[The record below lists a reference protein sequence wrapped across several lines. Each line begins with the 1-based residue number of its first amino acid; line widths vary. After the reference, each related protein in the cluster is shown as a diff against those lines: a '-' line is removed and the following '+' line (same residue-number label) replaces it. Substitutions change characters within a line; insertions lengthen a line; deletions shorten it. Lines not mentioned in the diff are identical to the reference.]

1 MKALLN
7 ELYQHH
13 FLSRERARNLMHAIA
28 DGAHSEVEIAAL
40 LSVFRMRTLALS
52 ELQGFRDALLERCVP
67 VPLNRDLLIDI
78 VGTGGDGKNTFN
90 ISTLS
95 CFLVAGAGYA
105 VAKHGNYAAT
115 SVSGSSNVMQA
126 LGYTFPTQAADV
138 QRDLDRAGICFL
150 HAPLFHPALKVVA
163 PVRKQLG
170 VRTIFNLLGPLVNP
184 ARPQVPIVGVYNAEI
199 ARMYSYLLQEAET
212 RFTVIN
218 SMDAYDEVS
227 LTADARIITAAGEQV
242 WSPVDLGFR
251 QVFAADLHGGETVE
265 DAAAIFLSIL
275 QGKGTWAQNAVVL
288 ANAAVA
294 MHATGKTASY
304 ADAYQRAV
312 ESLESGKALNVLKQL
327 TQQSYR

>member
-1 MKALLN
+1 MKAILN

-13 FLSRERARNLMHAIA
+13 YLSREGARDLMHAIA
-28 DGAHSEVEIAAL
+28 DGAHSDVEIAAL
-40 LSVFRMRTLALS
+40 LSVFRMRTMALA
-52 ELQGFRDALLERCVP
+52 EFQGFRDALLQRCVP
-67 VPLNRDLLIDI
+67 VALSSDLLIDI

-126 LGYTFPTQAADV
+126 LGYSFPSTAEEV

-170 VRTIFNLLGPLVNP
+170 VRTFFNLLGPLVNP
-184 ARPQVPIVGVYNAEI
+184 AQPQVPVVGVYNAEI
-199 ARMYSYLLQEAET
+199 ARLYSYLLQEAGT
-212 RFTVIN
+212 RFTVVN
-218 SMDAYDEVS
+218 SMDGYDEIS
-227 LTADARIITAAGEQV
+227 LTADARIITPTGEQV

-251 QVFAADLHGGETVE
+251 QVFAGDLHGGTSIE
-265 DAAAIFLSIL
+265 DAARIFLQIL
-275 QGKGTWAQNAVVL
+275 KGQGTWAQNAVVL

-294 MHATGKTASY
+294 IHATQKTSTYQA
-304 ADAYQRAV
+304 AYQQAV
-312 ESLESGKALNVLKQL
+312 ESLESGKALAALAQL
-327 TQQSYR
+327 TNQSYL

>member
-1 MKALLN
+1 MKAILN

-13 FLSRERARNLMHAIA
+13 FLTRERARDLMHAIA

-40 LSVFRMRTLALS
+40 LSVFRMRTMALA
-52 ELQGFRDALLERCVP
+52 EIQGFRDALLERCVP
-67 VPLNRDLLIDI
+67 VSLGRDVLIDI

-126 LGYTFPTQAADV
+126 LGYAFPTQAEDV

-184 ARPQVPIVGVYNAEI
+184 ARPQVPVVGVYNAEI
-199 ARMYSYLLQEAET
+199 ARMYSYLLQEADS
-212 RFTVIN
+212 RFTVVN
-218 SMDAYDEVS
+218 SMDGYDEVS
-227 LTADARIITAAGEQV
+227 LTADARIITPEGERV

-251 QVFAADLHGGETVE
+251 QVFADDLHGGNSVE
-265 DAAAIFLSIL
+265 DAARIFLHIL
-275 QGKGTWAQNAVVL
+275 KGKGTWAQNAVVL

-294 MHATGKTASY
+294 IHATNQTESY
-304 ADAYQRAV
+304 QEAYQQAV
-312 ESLESGKALNVLKQL
+312 ESLESGQALQVLQTL
-327 TQQSYR
+327 TQQTYS